1 MNLNTMFEAL
11 RTRPDGVRLGQ
22 LEAAVW
28 RRIDAMREPER
39 GVWAWRTAMAAV
51 VLSIGMVAGG
61 GAAASA
67 RADLSPF
74 AVHSALAPSTLLET
88 GR

>member
-1 MNLNTMFEAL
+1 MNLDTMLEAL
-11 RTRPDGVRLGQ
+11 RTRPEGGRLRQ
-22 LEAAVW
+22 VEAEVW
-28 RRIDAMREPER
+28 RRIDAKREQER

-51 VLSIGMVAGG
+51 VLSVGVVAGG
-61 GAAASA
+61 GAAASV
-67 RADLSPF
+67 RGDLSPF